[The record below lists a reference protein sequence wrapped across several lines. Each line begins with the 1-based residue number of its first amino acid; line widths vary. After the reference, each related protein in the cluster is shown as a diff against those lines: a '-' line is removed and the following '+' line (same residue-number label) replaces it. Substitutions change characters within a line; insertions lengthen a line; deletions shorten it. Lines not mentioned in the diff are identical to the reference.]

1 MQIRPRKLQSRY
13 ALALSAALAGCATP
27 PEQASWPG
35 WPEQS
40 QRKAV
45 ASLMDQARMEESAG
59 RLGNAAASMERA
71 IRLAP
76 RNPRL
81 WQELARLRLNQR
93 DYVQA
98 EHVAMRSNTLSRG
111 DYAIRAQ
118 NWNIIAQ
125 AREARGDT
133 AGARSARALAKRV
146 EY

>member
-1 MQIRPRKLQSRY
+1 MKLRF

-27 PEQASWPG
+27 PEQATAPG

-40 QRKAV
+40 NRKAV
-45 ASLMDQARMEESAG
+45 VSLMDQARTEASAG

-71 IRLAP
+71 IRLEPKNA
-76 RNPRL
+76 RL

-98 EHVAMRSNTLSRG
+98 EHVAMKANTLTRG
-111 DYAIRAQ
+111 DYAIRAE

-125 AREARGDT
+125 SREARGDMT
-133 AGARSARALAKRV
+133 GARSARELAKRV

>member
-1 MQIRPRKLQSRY
+1 MKLRY
-13 ALALSAALAGCATP
+13 AIALGAALGGCASP

-40 QRKAV
+40 NRKAV
-45 ASLMDQARMEESAG
+45 ASLVDQSRTEASAG

-71 IRLAP
+71 IRLEPKNA
-76 RNPRL
+76 RL

-93 DYVQA
+93 DYAQA
-98 EHVAMRSNTLSRG
+98 EQVAMKANTLTRG
-111 DYAIRAQ
+111 DYAMRAE

-125 AREARGDT
+125 AREARGDMT
-133 AGARSARALAKRV
+133 GARSARELAKRV

>member
-1 MQIRPRKLQSRY
+1 MKLRY
-13 ALALSAALAGCATP
+13 AFALSAVLGGCASP

-40 QRKAV
+40 NRKAV
-45 ASLMDQARMEESAG
+45 ASLVDQARTEASAG

-71 IRLAP
+71 IRLEPKNA
-76 RNPRL
+76 RL

-98 EHVAMRSNTLSRG
+98 EHVAMKANTLTRG
-111 DYAIRAQ
+111 DYAMRAE

-125 AREARGDT
+125 SREARGDMT
-133 AGARSARALAKRV
+133 GARSARELAKRV

>member
-1 MQIRPRKLQSRY
+1 MKLRY
-13 ALALSAALAGCATP
+13 ALALGAALTGCATP

-40 QRKAV
+40 NRKAV
-45 ASLMDQARMEESAG
+45 ASLMDQARTEASAG

-71 IRLAP
+71 IRLEPKNA
-76 RNPRL
+76 RL

-98 EHVAMRSNTLSRG
+98 EHVAMRSNTLTRG
-111 DYAIRAQ
+111 NYAIRAE

-133 AGARSARALAKRV
+133 AGARSARELAKRV
-146 EY
+146 DH

>member
-1 MQIRPRKLQSRY
+1 MKLRH
-13 ALALSAALAGCATP
+13 AIALSVVLGGCASP

-40 QRKAV
+40 NRKAV
-45 ASLMDQARMEESAG
+45 ASLVDQARTEASAG

-71 IRLAP
+71 IRLEPKNA
-76 RNPRL
+76 RL

-98 EHVAMRSNTLSRG
+98 EHVAMKANTLTCG
-111 DYAIRAQ
+111 DYAMRAE

-125 AREARGDT
+125 SREARGDMT
-133 AGARSARALAKRV
+133 GARSARELAKRV

>member
-1 MQIRPRKLQSRY
+1 MTLRY
-13 ALALSAALAGCATP
+13 TVALSIALGGCAVA
-27 PEQASWPG
+27 PEQPSSSAS

-40 QRKAV
+40 NRKAV
-45 ASLMDQARMEESAG
+45 VSLMDQARTEASEG

-71 IRLAP
+71 IRLEPKNA
-76 RNPRL
+76 RL

-98 EHVAMRSNTLSRG
+98 ENVALRSNALTRG
-111 DYAIRAQ
+111 DYGIRTE

-133 AGARSARALAKRV
+133 AGARSARELAKRV

>member
-1 MQIRPRKLQSRY
+1 MKLSY
-13 ALALSAALAGCATP
+13 ALALSAVLAGCATP

-40 QRKAV
+40 NRKAV
-45 ASLMDQARMEESAG
+45 TSLVDQARTEASAG

-71 IRLAP
+71 IRLEP
-76 RNPRL
+76 KNGRL
-81 WQELARLRLNQR
+81 WQELARLRLDQR

-98 EHVAMRSNTLSRG
+98 ENVAMRSNALTRG
-111 DYAIRAQ
+111 DSALRAA
-118 NWNIIAQ
+118 NWDIIAR

-133 AGARSARALAKRV
+133 AGARSARDLAKRV

>member
-1 MQIRPRKLQSRY
+1 
-13 ALALSAALAGCATP
+13 
-27 PEQASWPG
+27 
-35 WPEQS
+35 
-40 QRKAV
+40 
-45 ASLMDQARMEESAG
+45 MEESAG

-98 EHVAMRSNTLSRG
+98 ENVAMRSNTLSRG
-111 DYAIRAQ
+111 DYAIRAE

-146 EY
+146 EH